1 MDESYMYG
9 EISTPFKLSN
19 SSSSAVQ
26 HHRNN
31 RKKRPSRRDD
41 EDVLEQFSI
50 PGIVAP
56 SSPPLS
62 HHHHHHSISAA
73 EEEDGE
79 KELKPKKKQQETTG
93 AVKYEEGEEGGTTCR
108 ACKVGY
114 FVTKDAFVDKIA
126 AVIRKYAF
134 VLSRQAL
141 IHAIYELSQT
151 QREIIINDGEDDPGE
166 WTHDEIEHHLFNCM
180 TDSGLIFLK
189 QISDLKDEL
198 TSLQKM
204 LWKTN
209 ADGTREMDKNVFS
222 VWFATQKQIK
232 DFLSMA
238 PEKTLAFNPKLSIQL
253 STRKA

>member
-1 MDESYMYG
+1 MSQDWVDDSYMYG
-9 EISTPFKLSN
+9 ERETTSVHFKRPAIDSPSDKQQRRQRKKRTPRDEDEDGTFSIPSVVVVVDPPLS
-19 SSSSAVQ
+19 SSSSAV
-26 HHRNN
+26 
-31 RKKRPSRRDD
+31 
-41 EDVLEQFSI
+41 EQKY
-50 PGIVAP
+50 
-56 SSPPLS
+56 L
-62 HHHHHHSISAA
+62 H
-73 EEEDGE
+73 
-79 KELKPKKKQQETTG
+79 QQLI
-93 AVKYEEGEEGGTTCR
+93 KYENGGEGGGGGGGGETTCR

-114 FVTKDAFVDKIA
+114 FVTEDAFVDKIA

-151 QREIIINDGEDDPGE
+151 QRETIVNEGEDDPGE
-166 WTHDEIEHHLFNCM
+166 WTHEEIEHHLFNCM

-209 ADGTREMDKNVFS
+209 ADGTREIDKNVFS
-222 VWFATQKQIK
+222 VYLATQKQIK

-238 PEKTLAFNPKLSIQL
+238 PEKTLAFNPKLSVQL
-253 STRKA
+253 STRRA